1 MEITLEKIELVKDRT
16 GVSYKEAKEA
26 LEFANG
32 NVVDA
37 IIYVEENIDHEFS
50 SREKKAVNK
59 VMDNVKEVVRKGN
72 VTKLR
77 VYHGDEVVLNLPVL
91 FGVAGTV
98 LFPWGA
104 VASAVAAAFTR
115 CRVELVKEDGSVVD
129 ALVYL
134 EQKKS
139 QKTTDLLEKVKA
151 MVREGNVNKIRVKRD
166 EKVLLSV
173 PVNVGIVGGLV
184 GLAAAPWWG
193 VLAAAAAAYGLDVK
207 FEILKDDGSI
217 TTL

>member
-1 MEITLEKIELVKDRT
+1 MMEITLESIDAVRERS
-16 GVSYKEAKEA
+16 GASYEEAREA
-26 LEFANG
+26 LEVSG
-32 NVVDA
+32 
-37 IIYVEENIDHEFS
+37 
-50 SREKKAVNK
+50 
-59 VMDNVKEVVRKGN
+59 
-72 VTKLR
+72 
-77 VYHGDEVVLNLPVL
+77 
-91 FGVAGTV
+91 
-98 LFPWGA
+98 
-104 VASAVAAAFTR
+104 
-115 CRVELVKEDGSVVD
+115 GSVVD

-173 PVNVGIVGGLV
+173 PVNVGIVGGRV